1 MLRIVDFTVKFLY
14 SVLLSAGALTALVF
28 APPVG
33 IVMLLLLR
41 RYLRRVARQSPE
53 AAAPHQTILKYSLI
67 FHFNAMG
74 R

>member
-1 MLRIVDFTVKFLY
+1 VLRILDFTVKFLY

-41 RYLRRVARQSPE
+41 RYLKRESERHTRPTLHIKLS
-53 AAAPHQTILKYSLI
+53 
-67 FHFNAMG
+67 
-74 R
+74 

>member
-14 SVLLSAGALTALVF
+14 SVLLSAGALITLIF

-41 RYLRRVARQSPE
+41 RYLRRVAESHKRPQLHIKLS
-53 AAAPHQTILKYSLI
+53 
-67 FHFNAMG
+67 
-74 R
+74 

>member
-1 MLRIVDFTVKFLY
+1 MLRIVDITVKFLY

-41 RYLRRVARQSPE
+41 RYLKRVAENHRKPQLHIKMS
-53 AAAPHQTILKYSLI
+53 
-67 FHFNAMG
+67 
-74 R
+74 